1 MGSRRTARRSLKLPG
16 TSSLQTPAS
25 RPRAW
30 ARSHVRH
37 TPGSAEIALANQ
49 GIDVLLPGI
58 MVTAVDFIADRKV
71 KLVRC

>member
-1 MGSRRTARRSLKLPG
+1 VSARG
-16 TSSLQTPAS
+16 
-25 RPRAW
+25 
-30 ARSHVRH
+30 RH